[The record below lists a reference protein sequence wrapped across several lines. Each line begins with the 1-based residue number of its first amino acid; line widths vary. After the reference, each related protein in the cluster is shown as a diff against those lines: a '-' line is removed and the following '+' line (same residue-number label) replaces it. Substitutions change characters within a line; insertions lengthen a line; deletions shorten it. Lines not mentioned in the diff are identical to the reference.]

1 MSDPL
6 PACPGGQAAPR
17 LEPRGRPTEFANY
30 WHSVGVAVGDSPKA
44 PHYASQKPPP
54 DEEWCPWNNPNRDIT
69 CPPTGTS
76 PVRGQGD
83 VLSAIREIP
92 VIIYRLPPV
101 RRRSGPHTIVRRVKG
116 QFGVGSM
123 VLQMATDAPH
133 IH

>member
-54 DEEWCPWNNPNRDIT
+54 DEEWCPWNNPHREIR

-83 VLSAIREIP
+83 ELSASREIP
-92 VIIYRLPPV
+92 VTVDTGSGPPWDATKCSLLAV
-101 RRRSGPHTIVRRVKG
+101 HTAARRRCPAGCNETR
-116 QFGVGSM
+116 
-123 VLQMATDAPH
+123 
-133 IH
+133 